1 MKQVWIWIE
10 NCWTSKKNEMM
21 KGNTKIHVCNFIHS
35 FGLRIV
41 AKSKQ
46 SNFCMD
52 KYICDCMRAF
62 ITNIHCIPLLFW
74 QITALKIKHNPFA
87 KAFLDAKERWVR
99 LTPDVCVRRGEPDLH
114 CPGVLDSTTLA
125 HSVSIKWVQSANRQ
139 LPNSVLMCTLG
150 ATLSL
155 FALHDVSIKCQ
166 NVVWLFYR

>member
-10 NCWTSKKNEMM
+10 NCWTSKKNGMM
-21 KGNTKIHVCNFIHS
+21 KENTKIHVCNFIHS

-41 AKSKQ
+41 TKSRVIFVWI
-46 SNFCMD
+46 SIYATVCVLLLLIF
-52 KYICDCMRAF
+52 IAF
-62 ITNIHCIPLLFW
+62 LYFFW

>member
-1 MKQVWIWIE
+1 
-10 NCWTSKKNEMM
+10 M

-41 AKSKQ
+41 AKGKWISVCPTECVLLLLI
-46 SNFCMD
+46 F
-52 KYICDCMRAF
+52 IAF
-62 ITNIHCIPLLFW
+62 LYFFW